1 MEKTELY
8 KQTAER
14 IKTAK
19 RVGVAMA
26 PIAKHAGINP
36 FRLTCIAKFG
46 MPESSS
52 YRHQSALTDEECKL
66 INKQIDDIK
75 AAL

>member
-19 RVGVAMA
+19 RVGVTMA
-26 PIAKHAGINP
+26 PIAKKNNINP
-36 FRLTCIAKFG
+36 FRLTCIANFG
-46 MPESSS
+46 ESPS
-52 YRHQSALTDEECKL
+52 YRHQSALTDTECAL
-66 INKQIDDIK
+66 INKQLDDIK